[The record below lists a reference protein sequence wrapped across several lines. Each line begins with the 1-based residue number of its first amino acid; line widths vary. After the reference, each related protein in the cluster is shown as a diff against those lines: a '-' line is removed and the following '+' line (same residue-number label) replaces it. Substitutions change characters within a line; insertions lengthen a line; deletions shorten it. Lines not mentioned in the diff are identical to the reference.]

1 MGAFETI
8 PAALT
13 RAAAL
18 WPDVEA
24 LVDADERITF
34 REYAAQADRVSRALV
49 AAGIGPGDRVAVWMP
64 NTWET
69 AVVAMGVYGA
79 GAVVV
84 PVNTRF
90 KAGEMAQVVRRAGA
104 RLLFVRGDFL
114 GVDYIGMV
122 EEAGL
127 RSELAATVLVGPGS
141 DPRTVP
147 FAEFLDAGDGV
158 PASAVE
164 ERRGALS
171 PRSLSDVLFTSGTTG
186 APKGVMLCHGGSVGA
201 YLAYNRSLGLR
212 PGDRMLGIAP
222 FFHCFGLKAGVLS
235 AVLGGATLVPQ
246 AVFDV
251 HRTADLIRRERLT
264 VLPAPPPVWLG
275 LLNDP
280 GIDRSTLRSL
290 RVAMVGAAR
299 FSTENFKRIRDELGI
314 TQFAPG
320 YGLTEAHAAVTRC
333 HWDHDF
339 ETISTTSG
347 FPIPGVELRIVDDNG
362 GDLPV
367 GREGE
372 ILVRGYQVML
382 GYLDDPAA
390 TAAAID
396 PDGWL
401 HTGDVGRI
409 DDRGR
414 LIVTDRKKDMFIVGG
429 FNAYPAEIERI
440 LLEHPAIADVAVIGV
455 PDDRMGEVGRAFVT
469 VRDGYRLTA
478 GELLEWA
485 RGAMANYKVPRHVD
499 IVDDL
504 PRNAS
509 GKALKHVL
517 RERASEPGGVGRAL
531 G

>member
-1 MGAFETI
+1 MGVLETI
-8 PAALT
+8 PAALA

-18 WPDVEA
+18 WPDMEA
-24 LVDADERITF
+24 LVDGDERITF
-34 REYAAQADRVSRALV
+34 GEYAARADRVSRALV
-49 AAGIGPGDRVAVWMP
+49 AAGVGPGDRVALWMP

-90 KAGEMAQVVRRAGA
+90 KSGEMAHVVRRAGA
-104 RLLFVRGDFL
+104 RLLVVRGDFL
-114 GVDYIGMV
+114 GIDYLEMID
-122 EEAGL
+122 EAGL
-127 RSELAATVLVGPGS
+127 WPDLAATVLVGPGA
-141 DPRTVP
+141 DPRTVA
-147 FAEFLDAGDGV
+147 FADFLAAGDGV
-158 PASAVE
+158 PTALVE
-164 ERRGALS
+164 ERRAALG

-186 APKGVMLCHGGSVGA
+186 SPKGVMLCHGGSVGA
-201 YLAYNRSLGLR
+201 YLAYNRSLGVR

-235 AVLGGATLVPQ
+235 GVLGGATLVPQ

-251 HRTADLIRRERLT
+251 RRTAELIRDERLT
-264 VLPAPPPVWLG
+264 VLAAPPPVWLG

-299 FSTENFKRIRDELGI
+299 FSAQNFVRIRDKLGI
-314 TQFAPG
+314 THFAPG

-339 ETISTTSG
+339 ETVSTTSG
-347 FPIPGVELRIVDDNG
+347 YPIPGVELRIVGDDG
-362 GDLPV
+362 GDLPA
-367 GREGE
+367 GEEGE

-382 GYLDDPAA
+382 GYLDDQAA

-409 DDRGR
+409 DGRGR
-414 LIVTDRKKDMFIVGG
+414 LVVTDRKKDMFIVGG

-455 PDDRMGEVGRAFVT
+455 PDERMGEVGRAFVM

-478 GELLEWA
+478 DEVVEGA
-485 RGAMANYKVPRHVD
+485 RGLMANYKVPRRVEV
-499 IVDDL
+499 VDDL

-517 RERASEPGGVGRAL
+517 RERASG
-531 G
+531 